1 MPFGASPIAFQ
12 YCLLYDSALT
22 GTVLTGLVQAEPPRA
37 QEAVMTASENPWE
50 RWRDHLSID
59 GVRAAERVLR
69 KHLRPTPLL
78 QHPLLTEAAGVNI
91 YLKHENH
98 LPTGAFKVRGG
109 LNYMASEAGHVREHG
124 VVAATRG
131 NHGQSVA
138 MAAQR
143 YGVPCTIV
151 VPQGNNPEKNAAMRA
166 YGATL
171 IEHGR
176 DFDEAREY
184 VERLVEERGMT
195 YIHSANEPHLIH
207 GVGTYWLEVLEDL
220 PEVDVVYVPIGAG
233 TASCGAV
240 IVFRALKPDTRIVGV
255 QAANAPAVYQ
265 SWKAGRT
272 IPTDSANTIA
282 DGLATRVAFDLPF
295 AVLREELD
303 DMVLVSEE
311 EIRAAILL
319 LLCSTHNLVEGAG
332 AAATAAAI
340 RQREAL
346 RNQKVVAVVSGGNI
360 DLDTLH
366 GLMHSAKHG

>member
-1 MPFGASPIAFQ
+1 
-12 YCLLYDSALT
+12 
-22 GTVLTGLVQAEPPRA
+22 
-37 QEAVMTASENPWE
+37 MTASENPWE

-69 KHLRPTPLL
+69 QHLRPTPLL